1 MMKITKFIP
10 KNCELN
16 VNKFISPFGRI
27 YETILTMKEKKTFKF
42 TTSTGWA
49 STIKGYGILW
59 AVTQLKNR
67 GHDVK
72 KIEEI
77 SG

>member
-1 MMKITKFIP
+1 
-10 KNCELN
+10 
-16 VNKFISPFGRI
+16 
-27 YETILTMKEKKTFKF
+27 TFRF
-42 TTSTGWA
+42 TLA
-49 STIKGYGILW
+49 SRWSGTIKAYGILW